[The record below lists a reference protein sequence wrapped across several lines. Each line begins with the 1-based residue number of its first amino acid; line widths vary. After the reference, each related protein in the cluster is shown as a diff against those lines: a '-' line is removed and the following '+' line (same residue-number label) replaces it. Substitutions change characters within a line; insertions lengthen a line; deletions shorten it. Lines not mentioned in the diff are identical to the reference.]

1 MQHFKPTWY
10 NAQAVIYTLNM
21 VGFLITNPLM
31 IFAQVRCHRRR
42 RRRNCCCN
50 ITDVAVESIWEYC
63 CCG

>member
-31 IFAQVRCHRRR
+31 IFAQVRPLPSPPPPPQLLLQH
-42 RRRNCCCN
+42 
-50 ITDVAVESIWEYC
+50 Y
-63 CCG
+63 